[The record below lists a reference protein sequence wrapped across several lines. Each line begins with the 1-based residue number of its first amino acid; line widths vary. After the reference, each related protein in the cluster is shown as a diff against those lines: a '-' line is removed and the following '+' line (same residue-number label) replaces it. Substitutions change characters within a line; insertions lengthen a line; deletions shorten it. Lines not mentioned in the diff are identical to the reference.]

1 MIGLIMGSVFLFGS
15 LLVFGALGLLVEWI
29 AYRMEVKE
37 RKKSQGGGLAA
48 ERKRRRLERKKMP
61 VKKRRNCIYPS
72 YQHSESNYQISWRF
86 FIDYAQVERKSEE
99 GNPGQADE
107 KGENQRP

>member
-37 RKKSQGGGLAA
+37 RKKVKAA
-48 ERKRRRLERKKMP
+48 VWRLREKNEDWRERK
-61 VKKRRNCIYPS
+61 C
-72 YQHSESNYQISWRF
+72 Q
-86 FIDYAQVERKSEE
+86 
-99 GNPGQADE
+99 
-107 KGENQRP
+107 